1 LTHAQKKKKKKKPVY
16 RRRTPFANR
25 AGQLIS
31 TAVRLPEEL
40 GE

>member
-1 LTHAQKKKKKKKPVY
+1 LTHAQKKKKKKPVY
-16 RRRTPFANR
+16 RRRRTPFANR